1 MNTELSLE
9 DARFEWPNGESVLNG
24 ASLTLPRGR
33 VVGLSGSNGSGK
45 TTLVHLLSR
54 RYPLTQGR
62 LRVDHVDGSS
72 IDLHDYRNAVRV
84 VPGTVKIFEDTE
96 RYWALMLD
104 RVGQMAKDGK
114 SPNQIKAELR
124 MPEYEHWGSKDRF
137 STNVQAAFEAI
148 CSPRAMQRIF
158 PDDPA
163 RLLSNRGTRCRIP

>member
-33 VVGLSGSNGSGK
+33 IVGLSGSNGSGK
-45 TTLVHLLSR
+45 TTLIHLLSR

-84 VPGTVKIFEDTE
+84 VPETVKIFHGTLGENI
-96 RYWALMLD
+96 ALGAGEL
-104 RVGQMAKDGK
+104 
-114 SPNQIKAELR
+114 PAE
-124 MPEYEHWGSKDRF
+124 
-137 STNVQAAFEAI
+137 EAW
-148 CSPRAMQRIF
+148 QT
-158 PDDPA
+158 PA
-163 RLLSNRGTRCRIP
+163 RPRRMAVHQPVQGWTGHAAG